1 MKKNFG
7 NVNLS
12 NLVDVASGG
21 LAAAAASGAEAEE
34 ERRGKTGQTTADEEE
49 QKERK
54 KDMRTQGRKGCSL
67 TRINMAFTDENH
79 DYIKVMARISG
90 KSMTEFV
97 NWVLEQYRS
106 EHGELYDEAKSIISR
121 M

>member
-12 NLVDVASGG
+12 NLVDVVSSVDAVCSEE
-21 LAAAAASGAEAEE
+21 AEEE
-34 ERRGKTGQTTADEEE
+34 ERRGKTGQTTASEEE
-49 QKERK
+49 QEERK
-54 KDMRTQGRKGCSL
+54 RKMQTQGRKGCHM
-67 TRINMAFTDENH
+67 TRINMAFTDDNH
-79 DYIKVMARISG
+79 DYIKVMARVSG
-90 KSMTEFV
+90 KSMTDFV

-106 EHGELYDEAKSIISR
+106 EHGELYDEAKSIIRR

>member
-1 MKKNFG
+1 MKKNFD

-12 NLVDVASGG
+12 DLVDVVSSVEDVVSGG
-21 LAAAAASGAEAEE
+21 DEMEEE
-34 ERRGKTGQTTADEEE
+34 ERRGKTGQTTASEEE
-49 QKERK
+49 QEERK
-54 KDMRTQGRKGCSL
+54 RNMQTQGRKGCHM

-79 DYIKVMARISG
+79 DYIKVMARVSG

-106 EHGELYDEAKSIISR
+106 EHGELYDEAKSIINR

>member
-1 MKKNFG
+1 MKKNFDG
-7 NVNLS
+7 VSLS
-12 NLVDVASGG
+12 DLVDVVSGG
-21 LAAAAASGAEAEE
+21 GEHEEE
-34 ERRGKTGQTTADEEE
+34 ERRGKTGQTTASEEE
-49 QKERK
+49 QTERK
-54 KDMRTQGRKGCSL
+54 KSMRTQGRKGCNL
-67 TRINMAFTDENH
+67 KRINMAFTDENH
-79 DYIKVMARISG
+79 DYIKIMARVSG